1 MSNDKFAVL
10 REKQEEIKKLKKE
23 MLDASNKIFTDLT
36 KTIFEDHPKVKS
48 FGWNQFTPYFNDGD
62 TCYFCVNT
70 DYIQINGESVDES
83 DWINET
89 KITNWGTFNREK
101 REYEGRTEETKITNY
116 GTWNREKRE
125 YEGRTEVPNLDY
137 DPELAAASNE
147 IREFLRNFDDD
158 FFLSQFGDHAE
169 ITITADGV
177 NVDEYEHD

>member
-23 MLDASNKIFTDLT
+23 MLEASNKIFTDLT

-48 FGWNQFTPYFNDGD
+48 FGWNQYTPYFNDGE
-62 TCYFCVNT
+62 TCEFSANT
-70 DYIQINGESVDES
+70 DYIQINGEPVDES
-83 DWINET
+83 EWIN
-89 KITNWGTFNREK
+89 
-101 REYEGRTEETKITNY
+101 ETKITNY

-137 DPELAAASNE
+137 DPELAVASDE
-147 IREFLRNFDDD
+147 IREFLCNFDND

-169 ITITADGV
+169 VTITAEGV
-177 NVDEYEHD
+177 SVDEYEHD

>member
-101 REYEGRTEETKITNY
+101 REYEGRTE
-116 GTWNREKRE
+116 
-125 YEGRTEVPNLDY
+125 VPNLDY

-147 IREFLRNFDDD
+147 IREFLSNFDND

-169 ITITADGV
+169 ITITAEGV
-177 NVDEYEHD
+177 SVDEYEHD

>member
-1 MSNDKFAVL
+1 MNNDKFAVL

-23 MLDASNKIFTDLT
+23 MLEASNKIFTDLT
-36 KTIFEDHPKVKS
+36 KTIFEDHPKVES

-62 TCYFCVNT
+62 TCYFSVNT

-83 DWINET
+83 DWIN
-89 KITNWGTFNREK
+89 
-101 REYEGRTEETKITNY
+101 ETKITNY

-137 DPELAAASNE
+137 DSELAKAADE
-147 IREFLRNFDDD
+147 IREFLRNFDND

-169 ITITADGV
+169 ITITAEGV
-177 NVDEYEHD
+177 SVDEYEHD